1 MKDGKKHPD
10 WATKFRKPGTELRL
24 INGKYYLYAYKTVYN
39 SVTKKPKK
47 ETGQCLGSITELGGF
62 KDSPK
67 LLAAKLSAASSD
79 SISKVQVKEYGIAF
93 LIFKKFELYTS
104 LLKKHFP
111 THWQSLVAIAYSR
124 FIHYCPLK
132 SIPLILENSFLYELY
147 GLPSFKQTTSSH
159 ILNSIGKNTDTM
171 QEYMKEFVKQD
182 EYILIDG
189 TSIASKSELLESA
202 KVGYN
207 NNNNYDGQINLL
219 YIYSATTRMPI
230 FYRLLPGDIRDVK
243 SFKNT
248 IAMSG
253 IKRATIIADK
263 GFYSK
268 ANLEMLLK
276 ENISFIIPLKRDNVI
291 INYEAIKQNTF
302 KIGNNY
308 FAYEKRFIWLKKFE
322 FDSYDMY
329 LFLDEYL
336 RAKEEHDYLARI
348 KSEPEECDIE
358 KFNAKKHTFGT
369 MALLAPKECKSGI
382 ECYSNYKSRMFIET
396 MFDGLKN
403 VLESDKTYM
412 QNDDTLRGWMFINHI
427 CLQWYQELYL
437 ELKDKNLIK
446 KISVRDYINT
456 LTNIKMVNVN
466 NKWVLNEFTNSTA
479 ALIKKIGV
487 NLYNT

>member
-1 MKDGKKHPD
+1 MKDSKKHPD

-39 SVTKKPKK
+39 SVTKKPQKQ
-47 ETGQCLGSITELGGF
+47 TGQCLGSITEHGGF

-67 LLAAKLSAASSD
+67 LLAAKLSASGSVFM
-79 SISKVQVKEYGIAF
+79 SKVYVKEYGIVF
-93 LIFKKFELYTS
+93 LIFKKFEHYT
-104 LLKKHFP
+104 LILKKHFP
-111 THWQSLVAIAYSR
+111 THWQSILAIAYSR
-124 FIHYCPLK
+124 FIHSCPLK
-132 SIPLILENSFLYELY
+132 SIPLILENSFFYELY
-147 GLPSFKQTTSSH
+147 DLAPFKQTTSSF
-159 ILNSIGKNTDTM
+159 ILNSIGRDTATM

-189 TSIASKSELLESA
+189 TSIASKSELLETA

-253 IKRATIIADK
+253 IQRATVIADK

-268 ANLEMLLK
+268 SNLELLIK
-276 ENISFIIPLKRDNVI
+276 EEISFIIPLKRDNAI
-291 INYEAIKQNTF
+291 IDYEAIKQNTF
-302 KIGNNY
+302 KVGNNF
-308 FAYEKRFIWLKKFE
+308 FAHEKRFIWFKKFE
-322 FDSYDMY
+322 FENYDMY

-336 RAKEEHDYLARI
+336 RAKEEYDYLSRI

-358 KFNAKKHTFGT
+358 KFNVKKHVFGT
-369 MALLAPKECKSGI
+369 MALLAPKECKSAA

-396 MFDGLKN
+396 IFDGLKN

-427 CLQWYQELYL
+427 CLQWHQELYL
-437 ELKDKNLIK
+437 ELQNKNLTK

-456 LTNIKMVNVN
+456 LTNIKKVKVNDN
-466 NKWVLNEFTNSTA
+466 WVLNEFTNSTE
-479 ALIKKIGV
+479 ALIKKIGI

>member
-1 MKDGKKHPD
+1 MKESKKHPD

-24 INGKYYLYAYKTVYN
+24 IKGRYYLYAYKTVYN
-39 SVTKKPKK
+39 SVTKKPQKQ
-47 ETGQCLGSITELGGF
+47 TGQCLGSITEHGGF

-67 LLAAKLSAASSD
+67 LLAAKLSAAGSGSF
-79 SISKVQVKEYGIAF
+79 SKVYVKEYGIAF
-93 LIFKKFELYTS
+93 LIFKKFEHYT
-104 LLKKHFP
+104 LILKKHFP
-111 THWQSLVAIAYSR
+111 THWQSILAIAYSR
-124 FIHYCPLK
+124 FIHSCPLK
-132 SIPLILENSFLYELY
+132 SIPLILENSFFYELY
-147 GLPSFKQTTSSH
+147 GLAPFKQTTSSF
-159 ILNSIGKNTDTM
+159 ILNSIGKDTTTM

-189 TSIASKSELLESA
+189 TSIASKSELLETA

-207 NNNNYDGQINLL
+207 NNSNYDGQINLL

-253 IKRATIIADK
+253 IKRATVIADK

-268 ANLEMLLK
+268 ANLEMLI
-276 ENISFIIPLKRDNVI
+276 EQEISFIIPLKRDNVI
-291 INYEAIKQNTF
+291 IDYEAIKQNTF
-302 KIGNNY
+302 KVGNN
-308 FAYEKRFIWLKKFE
+308 FFEHEKRFIWFKKFE
-322 FDSYDMY
+322 FENYDMY

-336 RAKEEHDYLARI
+336 RAKEEYDYLSRI
-348 KSEPEECDIE
+348 KSEPEECDVE
-358 KFNAKKHTFGT
+358 KFNAKRHVFGT
-369 MALLAPKECKSGI
+369 MALLAYKDCTSGA

-427 CLQWYQELYL
+427 CLQWLQELYL
-437 ELKDKNLIK
+437 ELQDKNLTK

-456 LTNIKMVNVN
+456 LTNIKKVKVNDN
-466 NKWVLNEFTNSTA
+466 WVLNEFTNSTA